1 MSDTSEIQEEEITL
15 PVFEYDQQDR
25 YAQYMIKNRREIGFH
40 LKAMINHRTFLTLYI
55 NDGDVFYLTN
65 LIEVDEEENRLV
77 FDAPLNPDLLEK
89 TLKARQIAV
98 SAILDRVKIQLR
110 LQTINFDKK
119 APAVPAAWP
128 RRRRGDVTGPALAPD
143 RRFAPARSGMSAF
156 LGGGGREALRTA
168 TKSMVSKGM
177 GGPRRAAATMRAT
190 AQGAGQLAVED
201 FERLMDNTTPYY
213 KARFEDLSEQAQVV
227 MHALAVRRLGNG
239 SGLRFGHTA
248 AEIGSH
254 AGLATGTV
262 SAQMDVLEREG
273 LVEKSAAHGRTQ
285 YRIAEQL
292 FRLWLQMRSNRRIRQ
307 NGL

>member
-89 TLKARQIAV
+89 TLKARQITV

-119 APAVPAAWP
+119 ASPPTLVGTFPDQMLRLQ
-128 RRRRGDVTGPALAPD
+128 RREFFRIETPKLNPLRCKLARRLENGRIDTFDLPLFD
-143 RRFAPARSGMSAF
+143 MS
-156 LGGGGREALRTA
+156 GGGLCLLGE
-168 TKSMVSKGM
+168 
-177 GGPRRAAATMRAT
+177 
-190 AQGAGQLAVED
+190 GQLADRFSQGELLSD
-201 FERLMDNTTPYY
+201 CRLEIPGENVFKVNLCVREVMRQEH
-213 KARFEDLSEQAQVV
+213 ARGTQVRLGCEFVDLSGAT
-227 MHALAVRRLGNG
+227 L
-239 SGLRFGHTA
+239 
-248 AEIGSH
+248 SH
-254 AGLATGTV
+254 LERYITR
-262 SAQMDVLEREG
+262 LERERKARESG
-273 LVEKSAAHGRTQ
+273 L
-285 YRIAEQL
+285 
-292 FRLWLQMRSNRRIRQ
+292 N
-307 NGL
+307 